1 MHTRQAGVHTAV
13 RKYEL
18 LHTQCNDDVAVYP
31 FPPPA
36 EIIMFKAKLS
46 S

>member
-1 MHTRQAGVHTAV
+1 MHTRQADVHTAV

-18 LHTQCNDDVAVYP
+18 LHTQCNDDVAV
-31 FPPPA
+31 
-36 EIIMFKAKLS
+36 KLS